1 VPAPRGDGVLV
12 DVAREPEPSVGG
24 PPPVLAPR
32 RRVRR
37 RRSGARRPTRGSSPR
52 ARSRNSSRARTNS
65 PSSSYS
71 SSSLPLALP
80 EGRLGK
86 SSPRVRAS
94 GRSGAPSWSPPTRF
108 EVRARFVTEAV
119 WRSEP
124 GDVLPRPRD
133 ARRQR

>member
-1 VPAPRGDGVLV
+1 
-12 DVAREPEPSVGG
+12 VGG

-94 GRSGAPSWSPPTRF
+94 GRSVGSAIVVTADP
-108 EVRARFVTEAV
+108 VRGTCAV
-119 WRSEP
+119 RNGGRVEI
-124 GDVLPRPRD
+124 GTG
-133 ARRQR
+133 